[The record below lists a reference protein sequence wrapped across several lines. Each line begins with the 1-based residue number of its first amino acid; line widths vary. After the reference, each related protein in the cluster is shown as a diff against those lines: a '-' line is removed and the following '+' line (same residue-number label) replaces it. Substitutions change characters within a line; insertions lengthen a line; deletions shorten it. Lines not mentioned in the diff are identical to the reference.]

1 MIYLFL
7 FFLISHYAI
16 QGIYCAVDQR
26 HICARMHR
34 TCPNIEP
41 QRYKLFLNASLFFQK
56 NEQISPRASL
66 HSTLSIR
73 PLSAALFFPQKTPF
87 LPPSQ
92 HAHPQPLLQSPSN
105 PPPTPLQPLY
115 ELARCGDGEGLEGGW
130 RGFEDG
136 TGNQAVA
143 TARTTGAKKATKPS
157 LKAGIA
163 HVAQKD
169 KKKSPI

>member
-56 NEQISPRASL
+56 NEQICPRASL

-73 PLSAALFFPQKTPF
+73 PLSAASSSPKRHPF
-87 LPPSQ
+87 CRLRNMLILSRFSK
-92 HAHPQPLLQSPSN
+92 A
-105 PPPTPLQPLY
+105 PPTPLQPLSISA
-115 ELARCGDGEGLEGGW
+115 LKFFGDRLERGW
-130 RGFEDG
+130 RGVGGALEIELVFSGLRNRKNPFAGGG
-136 TGNQAVA
+136 TIFRRGM
-143 TARTTGAKKATKPS
+143 S
-157 LKAGIA
+157 Y
-163 HVAQKD
+163 
-169 KKKSPI
+169 